1 MPSPSSIDFSDLS
14 VIQAALLKPK
24 AGLTLCPSQ
33 VPRGRQS
40 RWSLN
45 YTLSNKDHLSFNREL
60 CSQMWILLD
69 TRILNSPPFLS

>member
-1 MPSPSSIDFSDLS
+1 MRKHTHTHTHTPSPSSIDFSDLS

-60 CSQMWILLD
+60 CSHMVD
-69 TRILNSPPFLS
+69 PS